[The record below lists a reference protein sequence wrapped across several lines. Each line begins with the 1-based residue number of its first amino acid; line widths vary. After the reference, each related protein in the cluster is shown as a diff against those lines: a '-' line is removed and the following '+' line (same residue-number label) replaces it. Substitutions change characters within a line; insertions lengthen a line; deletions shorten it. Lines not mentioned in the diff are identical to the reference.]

1 MASPV
6 EQGYYPASANQ
17 RRMYVLNRLSPDGIA
32 YNVPVA
38 IRLNGK
44 LDAVRLQDALSAL
57 VTRHDSLRTSFGIVG
72 ETIIQTLQAPLR
84 VPLDFE
90 RARGK
95 SEVEAIKRRFVRP
108 FDLHRPPLLRASL
121 IRLGSLKHVLLLD
134 LHHIICD
141 GVSIDILSDEL
152 GRLYD
157 GQTLPP
163 LPADYKDFALWQ
175 REFAGSEEAEQQQNY
190 WLRLLEG
197 ERTALNLPTDLP
209 RPSTQSFDGDRVTL
223 RPNLRLTAALRELAA
238 GNRVSMYMLLLAAY
252 YVVLSKYSGQDDLV
266 VGTLAAGRNAERFQ
280 GVIGLFVNTLAL
292 RSRPRGELAFSDYLQ
307 QVRDE
312 CLDAFENQ
320 DSQFEDLVD
329 RIAPLRDLGRGPL
342 FDTMFTALS
351 SNATPTVYGG
361 IEFSPYE
368 LDYAIAKFDLTLT
381 VIEQQHGE
389 LEFDFE
395 YCTDLFRRDTI
406 ERLSAHYVTAL
417 EAVVAD
423 PAIRLRDIDVSGVD
437 ERRAVV
443 TDLPQPTDAAQS
455 VVELFEIQARTN
467 PVAPAI
473 ACDGK
478 AIDYATLDRL
488 SSTIAAQ
495 LQAAGAGPGAIVGLV
510 AAPSIEAVAAILGI
524 LKLGAA
530 FLPIDPSTPA
540 DRFRTIAAGSGMAVV
555 LLPTDAHPLAG
566 LGPVDLALDRAA
578 GDVEGGLPDRAAVT
592 GGDLA
597 YVIYTSGS
605 TGLPKGVMISH
616 RALANYVSWAVRT
629 YIGDSPAA
637 FALHSP
643 LSVDLTITSAFAPL
657 VSGNRLVVYRNDD
670 AMGLMRDILR
680 DDQVEVLKLTPTH
693 LALLAEA
700 MHEGAPANRRLR
712 ALIVGGEDFKTG
724 LARKVDNGFDG
735 RVELYN
741 EYGPTEATVG
751 CMIYKFDPAVDKAA
765 SVPIG
770 TAIDNVAV
778 LVLDR
783 YGLPVP
789 RGAIGELHIAG
800 ACLADGYLNN
810 PDMTAERFV
819 MQRLGGHEIRLYK
832 TGDLARMLP
841 SGALD
846 FLGRNDDQVKL
857 RGFRIELGEIE
868 TALLRCP
875 GVIDA
880 VVAPRTDAA
889 GDSYLCAYV
898 VAAGAIETADL
909 RRLLA
914 QCLPAH
920 MVPSRVVIVD
930 RLPIGRSG
938 KVDRTALPDPGEPT
952 GSPGSAAPRSAVECA
967 IAVIWEQVLGVQ
979 RIGLD
984 DDFFDL
990 GGQSLKATLMIARV
1004 NRELHAGV
1012 TLRDA
1017 FVRRT
1022 IRGLAGLVD
1031 ETREDPCA
1039 EIAAVAP
1046 RDYYPVSAAQKRL
1059 FIIHQLAPQ
1068 DVQYNVP
1075 FALNVTGPFDRARWL
1090 GAFRAL
1096 LARHESLRTSF
1107 LLVDD
1112 QIVQK
1117 VHAEVD
1123 FAFEGR
1129 ASGAS
1134 ASLAQAIEGY
1144 VRPFDLDRAPL
1155 LRATILNAGP
1165 VEHTILVDL
1174 HHIVADGLSIDIII
1188 DDLRALYEGRT
1199 LEGVAVQYRDYAAW
1213 QHVRSASAEV
1223 RSQEAYWRAVFEGG
1237 APAFTLPT
1245 DFPRGA
1251 IRSFDGDLM
1260 SFTVDAA
1267 LAERLRAIGR
1277 AAGATLFMTLLAAY
1291 TVLLSKYT
1299 GQEDIVVGIPV
1310 AGRRMASLQRV
1321 VGMFVNTLATRNRPR
1336 GELRFVDYLDTV
1348 QAHALDAYDNQD
1360 YQFEELV
1367 DRLEIERDLGRNPL
1381 FDTVFATLEG
1391 GRRAFQAD
1399 GVTVRIENVPWKIS
1413 KFDLTLLAEER
1424 EDSIVF
1430 ELEYCTGLFRRDTIE
1445 RMANHFVHL
1454 LEQIASDPA
1463 RLLRDLDPLT
1473 EQERR
1478 QVLVEF
1484 NRSEANYPAGR
1495 TVHELIED
1503 QAERT
1508 PEAPAVVFGTQTL
1521 SYGELNRRAN
1531 MLARLL
1537 VRNGIAVEDMVG
1549 IVAEPSLEMMIG
1561 ILSILKAG
1569 AAYLPIDADC
1579 PADRAAMMLEDSKA
1593 KMVVFAGVEPWGEV
1607 GRPSLDLSQP
1617 TLYRGDEANLGV
1629 TASSRNLAYVIY
1641 TSGTTGAPKGV
1652 MVEHSAVNNLCAW
1665 HIRSFA
1671 LSNADRTTKYARF
1684 SFDASVWE
1692 ILPSLQAGA
1701 ALHIVPQEIRLD
1713 LARLARYFDDAGI
1726 TVSFLP
1732 TQICELFVQFDNRS
1746 LRLLLTGGDRL
1757 RRGGSGR
1764 YQLVNNYGPT
1774 ESTVVA
1780 TSGPVV
1786 AADGPI
1792 SIGKPIANI
1801 RVYLVDKADRPVP
1814 IGVPGELCIA
1824 GAGLARGYLGDAVR
1838 TAEKFVA
1845 NPFEPGE
1852 RLYRTGDVARWR
1864 PDGSIDYLGRT
1875 DGQVKIRGCRIE
1887 PREVE
1892 TAILAHEAVR
1902 DAVVVAREDRKGDKQ
1917 LSAYIAWRD
1926 AARLTDLRASLG
1938 QRLPNY
1944 MLPAFFVTLDEI
1956 PLNAR
1961 GKVDLAA
1968 LQPADGE
1975 APTTGEA
1982 PRTSAE
1988 SRLAAIWQ
1996 QVLDR
2001 QHVGI
2006 HDNFFAIGGDSLRA
2020 TIMIAKANK
2029 AFGTAVALGAVFDRP
2044 TIARLAEDFAAGSE
2058 SAAPSLVPVENRLHY
2073 AATPTQG
2080 LLYAVC
2086 TARGGV
2092 EYNLPMAFEIGG
2104 ELDIPRLEGAFRE
2117 VIDRHEALRTGF
2129 LSVDGGAV
2137 QYVVPKVD
2145 FSIARLPRCGD
2156 AEIGEVTRDFI
2167 RPFQLSAPPLIRAA
2181 VVPRGPG
2188 RHVLLIDMHHL
2199 VSDGTSMGLLFKEIA
2214 ALYAG
2219 SRPPRPGI
2227 TYKDFAEWL
2236 QGHLRSDRMRAHEA
2250 YWRQV
2255 LDSPPDTIRLE
2266 SDFPRKEAFA
2276 FAGSRINCTAD
2287 AALHDG
2293 LKALCTRQGVTLYV
2307 LLLAA
2312 YNVLLSKYSGREDII
2327 IGVPTVGRYLADV
2340 HDVVG
2345 MFVSTHVIRS
2355 LPRAERRFDEFLQEV
2370 KAGVRGAVEHQEYQ
2384 LWDIMVQHNVATG
2397 KLLFSAVFVV
2407 QDQAFTSMEIPGLE
2421 IEEID
2426 PHYNVAKFD
2435 LTMGA
2440 VERPGRLDIEI
2451 EYNTDLFRR
2460 STAARIVGQYLHIL
2474 DQIVADP
2481 GRMLRQIEIVT
2492 PAEKSAL
2499 LSGVRDTAPVG
2510 DDDDAWTAATVVT
2523 LFKRRVRAAPDRVA
2537 VAVDG
2542 ITVTYRTLHQRTQ
2555 QLGRRLAAEGVGPGM
2570 IVALLAAPSVEM
2582 ISAVLA
2588 IWATGAACVPLAAD
2602 DPPRRVAAR
2611 LAETAAALLVCD
2623 RDSKPDELGIPA
2635 LLLDGATEPETV
2647 AALPDGPADPKA
2659 LAVVGVATDR
2669 SGIRKHVMI
2678 EHRSLLDRARWFID
2692 RFAIV
2697 EADRTVM
2704 CGDLSSGAALLTLIS
2719 TLCAGASVWIA
2730 PEEARQSATTLVKG
2744 VSDKG
2749 VTVGWLPAT
2758 LCERL
2763 AGTAGLPLRTLIATG
2778 GAITP
2783 LRRGNYEL
2791 VTCFGLPEHTEVT
2804 TCKPVTAET
2813 AGSLVGTP
2821 IIGSETYIL
2830 GHDDSLL
2837 PIGVTGELC
2846 LGGAGLA
2853 RGYLGEEPSISHGFT
2868 PNPHVPG
2875 GRIFR
2880 SGLRAKRL
2888 ADGGIELIDCGGDVE
2903 IDGHRVHLAEIEHCL
2918 REHANIADA
2927 AIVRGDADR
2936 LQPTLCALVVTTG
2949 VLPESA
2955 SALVRDLKR
2964 HLAEWLPRYM
2974 IPEAYV
2980 QVATIPRDE
2989 TDRVAV
2995 EALPIPAKQSPPVP
3009 TADAAD
3015 PSLVPAI
3022 RTIVEELVGVP
3033 AVDPAADLR
3042 NAGLTSLAAMT
3053 LQSRLTARFG
3063 IAPNLCRWL
3072 QAPSIANLS
3081 HHLSEALRGER
3092 QAITPTGET
3101 PPP

>member
-6 EQGYYPASANQ
+6 EQGNYPASANQ
-17 RRMYVLNRLSPDGIA
+17 RRMYVLNRLSPDSIA

-44 LDAVRLQDALSAL
+44 LDTARLQDALTAL
-57 VTRHDSLRTSFGIVG
+57 VTRHDSLRTSFGIAD
-72 ETIIQTLQAPLR
+72 ETIIQTRQAPLR
-84 VPLDFE
+84 LPLDVE

-108 FDLHRPPLLRASL
+108 FDLNRPPLLRACL

-197 ERTALNLPTDLP
+197 ERPALNLPTDFP

-223 RPNLRLTAALRELAA
+223 RPNQRLTAALRELAA
-238 GNRVSMYMLLLAAY
+238 RHRVSMYMLLLATY
-252 YVVLSKYSGQDDLV
+252 YVVLSKYTGQDDLV
-266 VGTLAAGRNAERFQ
+266 VGTLAAGRNAERFR
-280 GVIGLFVNTLAL
+280 GVVGLFVNTLAL

-329 RIAPLRDLGRGPL
+329 RIAPPRDLGRGPL

-351 SNATPTVYGG
+351 SNATPTAYGG

-389 LEFDFE
+389 LKFDFE

-423 PAIRLRDIDVSGVD
+423 PAMRLRDIDVSSVD

-443 TDLPQPTDAAQS
+443 TGLPQPTEAAQS
-455 VVELFEIQARTN
+455 VVELFEIQVRTS
-467 PVAPAI
+467 PAAPAI

-478 AIDYATLDRL
+478 TVDYATLDRL
-488 SSTIAAQ
+488 SNAVAAR
-495 LQAAGAGPGAIVGLV
+495 LQAAGAGRGAIVGLV
-510 AAPSIEAVAAILGI
+510 AAPSMEAVAAILGI

-530 FLPIDPSTPA
+530 FLPLDPSTPA
-540 DRFRTIAAGSGMAVV
+540 DRFRAIAAGSGMAVV

-566 LGPVDLALDRAA
+566 LGPVDLTLDRVASDVD
-578 GDVEGGLPDRAAVT
+578 GDLSDRAAVT
-592 GGDLA
+592 GDDLA

-605 TGLPKGVMISH
+605 TGMPKGVMISH

-629 YIGDSPAA
+629 YIGDAPAA

-643 LSVDLTITSAFAPL
+643 LSVDLTITSIFAPL
-657 VSGNRLVVYRNDD
+657 VSGNRIVVYRNDD

-680 DDQVEVLKLTPTH
+680 DDQIEVLKLTPTH
-693 LALLAEA
+693 LALLAET
-700 MHEGAPANRRLR
+700 MRDGAPANRRLR

-724 LARKVDNGFDG
+724 LARKVDSGFDG

-751 CMIYKFDPAVDKAA
+751 CMIYKFDPALDKAA

-810 PDMTAERFV
+810 PEMTAERFG
-819 MQRLGGHEIRLYK
+819 MQRLGGREIRLYK
-832 TGDLARMLP
+832 TGDLARLLP
-841 SGALD
+841 SGALE

-880 VVAPRTDAA
+880 VVSPRTDAA
-889 GDSYLCAYV
+889 GDGYLCAYV

-909 RRLLA
+909 HRRLA
-914 QCLPAH
+914 QRLPAH

-952 GSPGSAAPRSAVECA
+952 GSRSSAAPGTAVECA
-967 IAVIWEQVLGVQ
+967 IAAIWEQVLGVQ

-1017 FVRRT
+1017 FVHRT
-1022 IRGLAGLVD
+1022 IRGLAGLVG
-1031 ETREDPCA
+1031 EAGEDPRA

-1046 RDYYPVSAAQKRL
+1046 RDDYPVSAAQKRL

-1075 FALNVTGPFDRARWL
+1075 FALNVTGPFDRARWQ

-1107 LLVDD
+1107 LLIDD

-1117 VHAEVD
+1117 VHAKID
-1123 FAFEGR
+1123 FAFEGQP
-1129 ASGAS
+1129 SGAS
-1134 ASLAQAIEGY
+1134 ASLAQAIEGF
-1144 VRPFDLDRAPL
+1144 VRPFDLERAPL
-1155 LRATILNAGP
+1155 LRATILEAGP
-1165 VEHTILVDL
+1165 VEHRILVDL

-1199 LEGVAVQYRDYAAW
+1199 LEGAAVQYKDYAAW
-1213 QHVRSASAEV
+1213 QQLRSAGAEV
-1223 RSQEAYWRAVFEGG
+1223 RDQETYWRAVFEGG
-1237 APAFTLPT
+1237 APALALPT

-1251 IRSFDGDLM
+1251 IRSFDGDLVR
-1260 SFTVDAA
+1260 FTIDAA
-1267 LAERLRAIGR
+1267 LAERLRVIGR
-1277 AAGATLFMTLLAAY
+1277 AAGATPFMTLLAAY

-1348 QAHALDAYDNQD
+1348 KAHGLDAYSNQD

-1367 DRLEIERDLGRNPL
+1367 DRLEIERDLDRNPL

-1399 GVTVRIENVPWKIS
+1399 GVTVRLEDVPWKIS

-1424 EDSIVF
+1424 ADGIVF

-1445 RMANHFVHL
+1445 RMADHFVHL
-1454 LEQIASDPA
+1454 LQQIASDPA

-1484 NRSEANYPAGR
+1484 NRSEASYPESR
-1495 TVHELIED
+1495 TVHELIEE
-1503 QAERT
+1503 QADRT
-1508 PEAPAVVFGTQTL
+1508 PDAAAVVAGTQTL

-1531 MLARLL
+1531 QLARQL
-1537 VRNGIAVEDMVG
+1537 VSTGIAVEDVVG

-1593 KMVVFAGVEPWGEV
+1593 KLVVFAGVEPWGEA

-1617 TLYRGDEANLGV
+1617 ALYQGDDNNLGV

-1641 TSGTTGAPKGV
+1641 TSGTTGVPKGV

-1671 LSNADRTTKYARF
+1671 LSSADRTTKYARF

-1732 TQICELFVQFDNRS
+1732 TQICELFMQFDNRS

-1757 RRGGSGR
+1757 RRGGRGR

-1774 ESTVVA
+1774 ESTVVT
-1780 TSGPVV
+1780 TSGLVV

-1792 SIGKPIANI
+1792 SIGKPIGNI
-1801 RVYLVDKADRPVP
+1801 RVYLLDKADKPVP

-1824 GAGLARGYLGDAVR
+1824 GAGLARGYLGDPVR

-1852 RLYRTGDVARWR
+1852 RMYRTGDVARWR
-1864 PDGSIDYLGRT
+1864 PDGSIDYLGRS

-1892 TAILAHEAVR
+1892 TAILAHEAVQ
-1902 DAVVVAREDRKGDKQ
+1902 DAVVVAREDRTGDNQ
-1917 LSAYIAWRD
+1917 LYAYIAWRA
-1926 AARLTDLRASLG
+1926 AARLADLRGSLG

-1944 MLPAFFVTLDEI
+1944 MQPAFFVTLDEI

-1968 LQPADGE
+1968 LPPADND
-1975 APTTGEA
+1975 APDTGEA
-1982 PRTSAE
+1982 PRTSTEA
-1988 SRLAAIWQ
+1988 RLAAIWQ

-2029 AFGTAVALGAVFDRP
+2029 AFGTAVGLGAVFDRP
-2044 TIARLAEDFAAGSE
+2044 TVARLAEDFAAGSE
-2058 SAAPSLVPVENRLHY
+2058 SATPHLVPVENRLHY
-2073 AATPTQG
+2073 ATTPTQA

-2104 ELDIPRLEGAFRE
+2104 DLDIARLEAAFRE
-2117 VIDRHEALRTGF
+2117 VIDRNEALRTGF
-2129 LSVDGGAV
+2129 ISVDGGAV

-2145 FSIARLPRCGD
+2145 FSIARLPGCGN

-2219 SRPPRPGI
+2219 SHPPCPAI

-2250 YWRQV
+2250 YWRGV
-2255 LDSPPDTIRLE
+2255 LDSPPATIRID

-2293 LKALCTRQGVTLYV
+2293 LKALCTREGVTVYV

-2312 YNVLLSKYSGREDII
+2312 YNVLLSKYSGSEDII
-2327 IGVPTVGRYLADV
+2327 VGVPTVGRYLADV

-2355 LPRAERRFDEFLQEV
+2355 RPRAERRFDEFLQEV

-2384 LWDIMVQHNVATG
+2384 LWDIMVQHNAATG

-2407 QDQAFTSMEIPGLE
+2407 QDQAFTSIEIPGLE

-2474 DQIVADP
+2474 GQVVADP
-2481 GRMLRQIEIVT
+2481 SRTLRQIEIVT
-2492 PAEKSAL
+2492 PAEKAAL
-2499 LSGVRDTAPVG
+2499 LTGIGDAAPAG
-2510 DDDDAWTAATVVT
+2510 DDDAWAAATVAT
-2523 LFKRRVRAAPDRVA
+2523 LFERRARAAPDRVA
-2537 VAVDG
+2537 VAFDG
-2542 ITVTYRTLHQRTQ
+2542 GTVTYRALHQRTRR
-2555 QLGRRLAAEGVGPGM
+2555 LGRRLAAEGVGPGM
-2570 IVALLAAPSVEM
+2570 IVALLARPSVEM
-2582 ISAVLA
+2582 VAAVLA
-2588 IWATGAACVPLAAD
+2588 IWATGAVCTPLAAD

-2611 LAETAAALLVCD
+2611 LAETGAALLVCD
-2623 RDSKPDELGIPA
+2623 HDSKPDELGIPV
-2635 LLLDGATEPETV
+2635 LLLDGASEPETV
-2647 AALPDGPADPKA
+2647 AALPDGPADPNA

-2669 SGIRKHVMI
+2669 SGVRKHVMI
-2678 EHRSLLDRARWFID
+2678 EHRSLLDRARWFVA

-2697 EADRTVM
+2697 EADCTVM

-2730 PEEARQSATTLVKG
+2730 PEEARRSATTLVKG
-2744 VSDKG
+2744 VSDHG

-2763 AGTAGLPLRTLIATG
+2763 AGTVDLPLRTLITTG

-2791 VTCFGLPEHTEVT
+2791 VSCFGLPEHSEVT

-2813 AGSLVGTP
+2813 AGSLVGAP
-2821 IIGSETYIL
+2821 IAGSQIYIL

-2846 LGGAGLA
+2846 LGGTGLA
-2853 RGYLGEEPSISHGFT
+2853 RGYLGEEPSTSRRFT
-2868 PNPHVPG
+2868 ANPHVPD

-2888 ADGGIELIDCGGDVE
+2888 ADGGIELMDRVGDVE
-2903 IDGHRVHLAEIEHCL
+2903 IDGHRVYLAEIEHCL
-2918 REHANIADA
+2918 RGHANVADA
-2927 AIVRGDADR
+2927 AIVQGDADQ
-2936 LQPTLCALVVTTG
+2936 LQPTLCALIVTTG

-2964 HLAEWLPRYM
+2964 HLAEWLPGYM

-2980 QVATIPRDE
+2980 QVAAIPRDQ
-2989 TDRVAV
+2989 TDRVEV
-2995 EALPIPAKQSPPVP
+2995 EALPIPEQPSPPMP
-3009 TADAAD
+3009 AEDAAE
-3015 PSLVPAI
+3015 PSLVPEI
-3022 RTIVEELVGVP
+3022 RTIVEELVGAS

-3042 NAGLTSLAAMT
+3042 SVGLTSLAAMT
-3053 LQSRLTARFG
+3053 LQARLAARFG
-3063 IAPNLCRWL
+3063 VAPDLCRWL
-3072 QAPSIANLS
+3072 QAPSVANLS
-3081 HHLSEALRGER
+3081 RHLSEALRGER
-3092 QAITPTGET
+3092 RVITPTEETT
-3101 PPP
+3101 PP